1 MMSKKME
8 KKTEKMRSS
17 ENRKTTMSRIQLHR
31 LARLASL
38 LKRNGY
44 HSPADILE
52 EYYSLE
58 HVDGL
63 VPHDRYCIRTV
74 FRDVQILREE
84 FNCPLAYDRKNKGY
98 YLKHHGWDF
107 NCPADLSESALL
119 ALIIGAK
126 IAEDVIPEPLK
137 GRIKIA
143 VDEILK
149 GNNPDFLDTTLIN
162 SLLVFAES
170 GATDISAI
178 FPVVFEAWQQ
188 HRYLKILYDDKQG
201 NPPTE
206 RIIAPHVL
214 FLYDKEWRLKAY
226 CTLRNAPRTFVISR
240 IVDVKILDETFEPD
254 MKIIR
259 SVSRDNIVSYK
270 PVVNVKIRLF
280 GRARK
285 FAEANLMHTRQT
297 LQKEPDRDSWIF
309 SIPAVPAEIIVPWIL
324 SQGGDAVP
332 LSPQSIVEA
341 VQEKSD
347 RLSKM
352 FA

>member
-1 MMSKKME
+1 M
-8 KKTEKMRSS
+8 
-17 ENRKTTMSRIQLHR
+17 
-31 LARLASL
+31 
-38 LKRNGY
+38 
-44 HSPADILE
+44 
-52 EYYSLE
+52 
-58 HVDGL
+58 
-63 VPHDRYCIRTV
+63 
-74 FRDVQILREE
+74 
-84 FNCPLAYDRKNKGY
+84 PL
-98 YLKHHGWDF
+98 
-107 NCPADLSESALL
+107 
-119 ALIIGAK
+119 
-126 IAEDVIPEPLK
+126 
-137 GRIKIA
+137 
-143 VDEILK
+143 
-149 GNNPDFLDTTLIN
+149 
-162 SLLVFAES
+162 

-226 CTLRNAPRTFVISR
+226 CTLRSAPRTFVISR
-240 IVDVKILDETFEPD
+240 IVDIKILDETFEPD
-254 MKIIR
+254 MKIIK

-270 PVVNVKIRLF
+270 PVFNVKIRLF
-280 GRARK
+280 GSARK

-341 VQEKSD
+341 VQEKLD

>member
-1 MMSKKME
+1 M
-8 KKTEKMRSS
+8 
-17 ENRKTTMSRIQLHR
+17 
-31 LARLASL
+31 
-38 LKRNGY
+38 
-44 HSPADILE
+44 
-52 EYYSLE
+52 
-58 HVDGL
+58 
-63 VPHDRYCIRTV
+63 
-74 FRDVQILREE
+74 
-84 FNCPLAYDRKNKGY
+84 AYDRKNKGY

-226 CTLRNAPRTFVISR
+226 CTLRSAPRTFVISR
-240 IVDVKILDETFEPD
+240 IVDIKILDETFEPD
-254 MKIIR
+254 MKIIK

-270 PVVNVKIRLF
+270 PVFNVKIRLF
-280 GRARK
+280 GSARK

-297 LQKEPDRDSWIF
+297 LQKEPNRDSWIF

-341 VQEKSD
+341 VQEKLD